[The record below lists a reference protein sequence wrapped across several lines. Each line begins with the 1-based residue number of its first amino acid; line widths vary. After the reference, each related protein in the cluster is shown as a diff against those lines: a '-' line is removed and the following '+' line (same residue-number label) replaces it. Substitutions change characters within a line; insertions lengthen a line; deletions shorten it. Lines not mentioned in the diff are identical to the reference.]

1 MKRLLLASHG
11 PLARAMKSTLE
22 LFTGPEE
29 RVSALCA
36 YVDDDSMDVEALID
50 RWASARVEGDEWIVV
65 TDIFGG
71 SINNAFMQ
79 RLGDSSI
86 RLIAGMSLPL
96 AIELVAQLDAID
108 DAGLSS
114 LVARVGAE
122 GTRLCSMP
130 VDCND
135 DEDF

>member
-1 MKRLLLASHG
+1 MRRLLLASHG

-22 LFTGPEE
+22 LFTGPED
-29 RVSALCA
+29 RVSTLCA
-36 YVDDDSMDVEALID
+36 YVDDDSRDVEALID
-50 RWASARVEGDEWIVV
+50 CWYDDRVEGDEWIVV

-71 SINNAFMQ
+71 SVNNAFMQ